1 MSTTMTRR
9 NGAASPDSANR
20 AAARQATMVAQKKD
34 PVRRRWGRIGGGV
47 LAAVVGGW
55 LFASLYLSADD
66 RVEVLAMASDVDRF
80 DVIERSDLR
89 VVTIAEDTDVSSIP
103 ASRLEDLVGRVA
115 STDIVAGALL
125 VDGQLLPD
133 GDRLVA
139 ADEAVV
145 GVLVGPGD
153 SPTTGM
159 NRGALVSV
167 VVRPAAGTNGT
178 VAEVPGWIA
187 GIGGEVSSSGDRPVE
202 VVVARAD
209 AARVSAAAA
218 DRRVT
223 IVVLGE

>member
-9 NGAASPDSANR
+9 NGATSPDSANR
-20 AAARQATMVAQKKD
+20 AARQATVAGQKKD
-34 PVRRRWGRIGGGV
+34 PVRRRWGRIGGGAF
-47 LAAVVGGW
+47 AAVVGGW

-66 RVEVLAMASDVDRF
+66 RVEVLAVATDIGRF
-80 DVIERSDLR
+80 DVIDRSDLR
-89 VVTIAEDTDVSSIP
+89 VVTIGEDTDVASIP
-103 ASRLEDLVGRVA
+103 ASRLDELVGRVA
-115 STDIVAGALL
+115 STDIVAGGLL
-125 VDGQLLPD
+125 VDGQLLPA
-133 GDRLVA
+133 GDRLVT
-139 ADEAVV
+139 ADEAIV

-159 NRGALVSV
+159 TRGAVVSV
-167 VVRPAAGTNGT
+167 VIRPAAGTNGT

-202 VVVARAD
+202 VVVARSE

-223 IVVLGE
+223 IVVLGD

>member
-1 MSTTMTRR
+1 MTRR

-20 AAARQATMVAQKKD
+20 AARQATVAGQKKD

-47 LAAVVGGW
+47 FAAVVGGW

-66 RVEVLAMASDVDRF
+66 RVEVLAVASDIGRF
-80 DVIERSDLR
+80 DVIDRSDLR
-89 VVTIAEDTDVSSIP
+89 VVTIGEDTDVASIP
-103 ASRLEDLVGRVA
+103 ASRLDELVGRVA
-115 STDIVAGALL
+115 STDIVAGGLL
-125 VDGQLLPD
+125 VDGQLLPA
-133 GDRLVA
+133 GDRLVT
-139 ADEAVV
+139 ADEAIV

-159 NRGALVSV
+159 TRGAVVSV
-167 VVRPAAGTNGT
+167 VIRPAAGTNGT

-202 VVVARAD
+202 VVVARSE

-223 IVVLGE
+223 IVVLGD

>member
-20 AAARQATMVAQKKD
+20 AARQATVAGQKKD
-34 PVRRRWGRIGGGV
+34 PVRRRWGRIGGGAF
-47 LAAVVGGW
+47 AAVVGGW

-66 RVEVLAMASDVDRF
+66 RVEVLAVATDIGRF
-80 DVIERSDLR
+80 DVIDRSDLR
-89 VVTIAEDTDVSSIP
+89 VVTIGEDTDVASIP
-103 ASRLEDLVGRVA
+103 ASRLDELVGRVA
-115 STDIVAGALL
+115 STDIVAGGLL
-125 VDGQLLPD
+125 VDGQLLPA
-133 GDRLVA
+133 GERLVT
-139 ADEAVV
+139 ADEAIV

-159 NRGALVSV
+159 TRGAVVSV
-167 VVRPAAGTNGT
+167 VIRPAAGTNGT

-202 VVVARAD
+202 VVVARSE

-223 IVVLGE
+223 IVVLGD

>member
-20 AAARQATMVAQKKD
+20 AARQATVAGQKKD

-47 LAAVVGGW
+47 FAAVVGGW

-66 RVEVLAMASDVDRF
+66 RVEVLAVASDIGRF
-80 DVIERSDLR
+80 DVIDRSDLR
-89 VVTIAEDTDVSSIP
+89 VVTIGEDTDVASIP
-103 ASRLEDLVGRVA
+103 ASRLDELVGRVA
-115 STDIVAGALL
+115 STDIVAGGLL
-125 VDGQLLPD
+125 VDGQLLPA
-133 GDRLVA
+133 GDRLVT
-139 ADEAVV
+139 ADEAIV

-159 NRGALVSV
+159 TRGAVVSV
-167 VVRPAAGTNGT
+167 VIRPAAGTNGT

-202 VVVARAD
+202 VVVARSE

-223 IVVLGE
+223 IVVLGD

>member
-20 AAARQATMVAQKKD
+20 AARQATVAGQKTD
-34 PVRRRWGRIGGGV
+34 PVRRRWGRIGGGAF
-47 LAAVVGGW
+47 AAVVGGW

-66 RVEVLAMASDVDRF
+66 RVEVLAVATDIGRF
-80 DVIERSDLR
+80 DVIDRSDLR
-89 VVTIAEDTDVSSIP
+89 VVTIGEDTDVASIP
-103 ASRLEDLVGRVA
+103 ASRLDELIGRVA
-115 STDIVAGALL
+115 STDIVAGGLL
-125 VDGQLLPD
+125 VDGQLLPA
-133 GDRLVA
+133 GDRLVT
-139 ADEAVV
+139 ADEAIV

-159 NRGALVSV
+159 TRGAVVSV
-167 VVRPAAGTNGT
+167 VIRPAAGTNGT
-178 VAEVPGWIA
+178 VAEVQGWIA

-202 VVVARAD
+202 VVVARSE

-223 IVVLGE
+223 IVVLGD

>member
-20 AAARQATMVAQKKD
+20 AARQATVAGQKKD
-34 PVRRRWGRIGGGV
+34 PVRRRWGRIGGGAF
-47 LAAVVGGW
+47 AAVVGGW

-66 RVEVLAMASDVDRF
+66 RVEVLAVATDIGRF

-89 VVTIAEDTDVSSIP
+89 VVTIGEDTDVASIP
-103 ASRLEDLVGRVA
+103 ASRLDELVGRVA
-115 STDIVAGALL
+115 STDIVAGGLL
-125 VDGQLLPD
+125 VDGQLLPA
-133 GDRLVA
+133 GDRLVT
-139 ADEAVV
+139 ADEAIV

-159 NRGALVSV
+159 TRGAVVSV
-167 VVRPAAGTNGT
+167 VIRPAAGTNGT

-202 VVVARAD
+202 VVVARSE

-223 IVVLGE
+223 IVVLGD

>member
-20 AAARQATMVAQKKD
+20 AARQATVAGQKKD
-34 PVRRRWGRIGGGV
+34 PVRRRWGRIGGGAF
-47 LAAVVGGW
+47 AAVVGGW

-66 RVEVLAMASDVDRF
+66 RVEVLAVATDIGRF
-80 DVIERSDLR
+80 DVIDRSDLR
-89 VVTIAEDTDVSSIP
+89 VVTIGEDTDVASIP
-103 ASRLEDLVGRVA
+103 ASRLDELIGRVA
-115 STDIVAGALL
+115 STDIVAGGLL
-125 VDGQLLPD
+125 VAGQLLPA
-133 GDRLVA
+133 GDRLVT
-139 ADEAVV
+139 ADEAIV

-159 NRGALVSV
+159 TRGAVVSV
-167 VVRPAAGTNGT
+167 VIRPAAGTNGT

-202 VVVARAD
+202 VVVARSE

-223 IVVLGE
+223 IVVLGD

>member
-20 AAARQATMVAQKKD
+20 AARQATVAGQKKD

-47 LAAVVGGW
+47 FAAVVGGW

-66 RVEVLAMASDVDRF
+66 RVEVLAVATDIGRF
-80 DVIERSDLR
+80 DVIDRSDLR
-89 VVTIAEDTDVSSIP
+89 VVTIGEDTDVASIP
-103 ASRLEDLVGRVA
+103 ASRLDELVGRVA
-115 STDIVAGALL
+115 SNDIVAGGLL
-125 VDGQLLPD
+125 VDGQLLPA
-133 GDRLVA
+133 GERLVT
-139 ADEAVV
+139 ADEAIV

-159 NRGALVSV
+159 TRGAVVSV
-167 VVRPAAGTNGT
+167 VIRPAAGTNGT

-202 VVVARAD
+202 VVVARSE

-223 IVVLGE
+223 IVVLGD

>member
-20 AAARQATMVAQKKD
+20 AARQATVAGQKKD

-47 LAAVVGGW
+47 FAAVVGGW

-66 RVEVLAMASDVDRF
+66 RVEVLAVATDIGRF
-80 DVIERSDLR
+80 DVIDRSDLR
-89 VVTIAEDTDVSSIP
+89 VVTIGEDTDVASIP
-103 ASRLEDLVGRVA
+103 ASRLDELVGRVA
-115 STDIVAGALL
+115 STDIVAGGLL
-125 VDGQLLPD
+125 VDGQLLPA
-133 GDRLVA
+133 GDRLVT
-139 ADEAVV
+139 ADEAIV

-159 NRGALVSV
+159 TRGAVVSV
-167 VVRPAAGTNGT
+167 VIRPAAGTNGT

-202 VVVARAD
+202 VVVARSE

-223 IVVLGE
+223 IVVLGD

>member
-20 AAARQATMVAQKKD
+20 AARQATVAGQKKD
-34 PVRRRWGRIGGGV
+34 PVRRRWGRIGGGAF
-47 LAAVVGGW
+47 AAVVGGW

-66 RVEVLAMASDVDRF
+66 RVEVLAVATDIGRF
-80 DVIERSDLR
+80 DVIDRSDLR
-89 VVTIAEDTDVSSIP
+89 VVTIGEDTDVASIP
-103 ASRLEDLVGRVA
+103 ASRLDELIGRVA
-115 STDIVAGALL
+115 STDIVAGGLL
-125 VDGQLLPD
+125 VDGQLLPA
-133 GDRLVA
+133 GDRLVT
-139 ADEAVV
+139 ADEAIV

-159 NRGALVSV
+159 TRGAVVSV
-167 VVRPAAGTNGT
+167 VIRPAAGTNGT

-202 VVVARAD
+202 VVVARSE

-223 IVVLGE
+223 IVVLGD

>member
-20 AAARQATMVAQKKD
+20 AARQATVAGQKKD
-34 PVRRRWGRIGGGV
+34 PVRRRWGRIGGGAF
-47 LAAVVGGW
+47 AAVVGGW

-66 RVEVLAMASDVDRF
+66 RVEVLAVATDIGRF
-80 DVIERSDLR
+80 DVIDRSDLR
-89 VVTIAEDTDVSSIP
+89 VVTIGEDTDVASIP
-103 ASRLEDLVGRVA
+103 ASRLDELVGRVA
-115 STDIVAGALL
+115 STDIVAGGLL
-125 VDGQLLPD
+125 VDGQLLPA
-133 GDRLVA
+133 GDRLVT
-139 ADEAVV
+139 ADEAIV

-159 NRGALVSV
+159 TRGAVVSV
-167 VVRPAAGTNGT
+167 VIRPAAGTNGT

-202 VVVARAD
+202 VVVARSE

-223 IVVLGE
+223 IVVLGD

>member
-20 AAARQATMVAQKKD
+20 AARQATVAGQKKD
-34 PVRRRWGRIGGGV
+34 PVRRRWGRIGGGAF
-47 LAAVVGGW
+47 AAVVGGW

-66 RVEVLAMASDVDRF
+66 RVEVLAVATDIGRF
-80 DVIERSDLR
+80 DVIDRSDLR
-89 VVTIAEDTDVSSIP
+89 VVTIGEDTDVASIP
-103 ASRLEDLVGRVA
+103 ASRLDELVGRVA
-115 STDIVAGALL
+115 STDIVAGGLL
-125 VDGQLLPD
+125 VDGQLLPA
-133 GDRLVA
+133 GDRLVT
-139 ADEAVV
+139 ADEAIV

-159 NRGALVSV
+159 TRGAVVSV
-167 VVRPAAGTNGT
+167 VIRPAAGTDGT

-202 VVVARAD
+202 VVVARSE

-223 IVVLGE
+223 IVVLGD

>member
-1 MSTTMTRR
+1 
-9 NGAASPDSANR
+9 
-20 AAARQATMVAQKKD
+20 VF
-34 PVRRRWGRIGGGV
+34 
-47 LAAVVGGW
+47 AAVVGGW

-66 RVEVLAMASDVDRF
+66 RVEVLAVASNIGRF

-89 VVTIAEDTDVSSIP
+89 VVTIGEDTDVASVP
-103 ASRLEDLVGRVA
+103 ASRLDELVGRVA

-139 ADEAVV
+139 ADEAIV

-159 NRGALVSV
+159 TRGAQVSV

-187 GIGGEVSSSGDRPVE
+187 GVGGEVSSSGDRPVE
-202 VVVARAD
+202 VVVARSEAG
-209 AARVSAAAA
+209 RVSAAAA

-223 IVVLGE
+223 IVVLGD

>member
-1 MSTTMTRR
+1 MSTTKTRR

-20 AAARQATMVAQKKD
+20 AARQATMVAQKKD
-34 PVRRRWGRIGGGV
+34 PVRRRWSRIGGGV

-66 RVEVLAMASDVDRF
+66 RVEVLAVASDVARF

-89 VVTIAEDTDVSSIP
+89 VVTIAEDTDVLSIP

-139 ADEAVV
+139 ANEAIV

-153 SPTTGM
+153 SPT
-159 NRGALVSV
+159 S
-167 VVRPAAGTNGT
+167 
-178 VAEVPGWIA
+178 
-187 GIGGEVSSSGDRPVE
+187 DRFGL
-202 VVVARAD
+202 
-209 AARVSAAAA
+209 
-218 DRRVT
+218 RRD
-223 IVVLGE
+223 LG

>member
-1 MSTTMTRR
+1 MF
-9 NGAASPDSANR
+9 
-20 AAARQATMVAQKKD
+20 
-34 PVRRRWGRIGGGV
+34 
-47 LAAVVGGW
+47 AAVVGGW

-66 RVEVLAMASDVDRF
+66 RVEVLAVASDIGRF

-89 VVTIAEDTDVSSIP
+89 VVTIGEDTDVVSIP
-103 ASRLEDLVGRVA
+103 ATRLDELVGRVA
-115 STDIVAGALL
+115 STDIVAGGLL
-125 VDGQLLPD
+125 VDGQLLPA
-133 GDRLVA
+133 GDRLVT
-139 ADEAVV
+139 ADEAIV

-159 NRGALVSV
+159 TRGAVVSV

-202 VVVARAD
+202 VVVALSE

-223 IVVLGE
+223 IVVLGD